1 VPRVCFIGHKAESLN
16 CQVGSDITAS
26 TTKAIF
32 NLPHP
37 RIVRFMQGEIL
48 AVSLLSVVRY
58 KHSSVPPER
67 SNIYARQGKISLA
80 RLYY

>member
-26 TTKAIF
+26 TTEAIF
-32 NLPHP
+32 NPPHP
-37 RIVRFMQGEIL
+37 GT
-48 AVSLLSVVRY
+48 VSLLSVVRY

-67 SNIYARQGKISLA
+67 SNIYARQGRISLA